1 VFLYATESGL
11 TKRLGKFGKVARLK
25 LKFLEKYF
33 FEKFR
38 GERKTAKSLQKS
50 VARMWYHQEIGK
62 VAWLEKSFFGK
73 IFF

>member
-1 VFLYATESGL
+1 
-11 TKRLGKFGKVARLK
+11 
-25 LKFLEKYF
+25 LEKYF

-50 VARMWYHQEIGK
+50 VARMWLIACVSVRNRKWLNQEIGK
-62 VAWLEKSFFGK
+62 VWKSCQAEIKIFGK